1 MLSAMLLTSCAGGPA
16 PKAEIFPEL
25 TFPDLPKA
33 DYMEQS
39 EDGKSVT
46 VDSDWIVRMAEFSL
60 KYDALRQ
67 EYLGLRDIWDFSA
80 TSP

>member
-1 MLSAMLLTSCAGGPA
+1 
-16 PKAEIFPEL
+16 
-25 TFPDLPKA
+25 
-33 DYMEQS
+33 MEQS